1 MVLICSP
8 TNRFKEQ
15 KFVSDEVRTF
25 SSYAITFKFTTLSRV
40 HTFRIRSLVKI
51 DASSGKDWYGEK
63 DSYYIALNVMVR
75 RSNAYL

>member
-1 MVLICSP
+1 MVPIYINDWIMVLICSP

-40 HTFRIRSLVKI
+40 HTFCIQISSKNWRLEKTGTVK
-51 DASSGKDWYGEK
+51 K
-63 DSYYIALNVMVR
+63 IAIISR
-75 RSNAYL
+75 

>member
-1 MVLICSP
+1 MAQICSP

-40 HTFRIRSLVKI
+40 HTFCIRSLVKI
-51 DASSGKDWYGEK
+51 DAWKTDWYGEK

-75 RSNAYL
+75 RSNA